1 MGISA
6 VGQGIQM
13 STVRHVIATLL
24 VFIAVFY
31 YFYGPPVTAM
41 MSRGRPGRVQPAH
54 RQQLPDLPLEWH
66 STTFNHLRPAR
77 TGSAATPRTGQERL
91 IDLGW
96 WVDL

>member
-6 VGQGIQM
+6 IGQRIQM
-13 STVRHVIATLL
+13 STIRHVIATFL

-41 MSRGRPGRVQPAH
+41 MSRAAQDECNRLSGSNYRTYR
-54 RQQLPDLPLEWH
+54 LEWH
-66 STTFNHLRPAR
+66 STTFNTFGQPHWECLD
-77 TGSAATPRTGQERL
+77 TRTGQERL